1 MCHDVGA
8 LLTAG
13 PLFYRDRAIGATQTG
28 ESGKEG
34 GPCMKIQ
41 DTKRAQ
47 EKKNQTK
54 QAGEMLIQREG
65 EQENEG
71 AGEKMERDTDGWGES
86 K

>member
-28 ESGKEG
+28 ESEKG
-34 GPCMKIQ
+34 GAVHEDSGHEKS
-41 DTKRAQ
+41 TR
-47 EKKNQTK
+47 KKNRNK

-71 AGEKMERDTDGWGES
+71 AGETMERDTDGWGES